1 MIFCYADWH
10 NALWRNVRREKTGAA
25 GSVAHAGRLEAG
37 LYLSGLLGQSGF
49 GSSNSTRSLYIGY
62 LEGGTAIQGA
72 LIHNLPAN
80 ALMQSPRLELYHSQ
94 GNLRL

>member
-37 LYLSGLLGQSGF
+37 ALSKWSA
-49 GSSNSTRSLYIGY
+49 GSIRIRIFEFHT
-62 LEGGTAIQGA
+62 
-72 LIHNLPAN
+72 
-80 ALMQSPRLELYHSQ
+80 
-94 GNLRL
+94 